1 MEKQHWYHTHH
12 TTLLPGWMP
21 SLFGLWQF
29 SFSIRWRSPKLTSL
43 KTREEHGAAVAL
55 VLSAASLSTWLILRH
70 PDCLI
75 WLILYRMIGR
85 AGYGVRR
92 MSNKC
97 YPTTLSVREKQPIC
111 INTRQITDV
120 TKMEHPNAFIN
131 I

>member
-70 PDCLI
+70 PDLVDCI
-75 WLILYRMIGR
+75 QNDRQGR
-85 AGYGVRR
+85 VW
-92 MSNKC
+92 S
-97 YPTTLSVREKQPIC
+97 EK
-111 INTRQITDV
+111 D
-120 TKMEHPNAFIN
+120 E
-131 I
+131 